1 MAISDQ
7 LKLLAKGLNP
17 DTGEVLED
25 SLLINRPE
33 VIRILFE
40 LSEEL
45 VESNKTNS
53 KKPKLSQEQRRQKNI
68 SEGRPARAN
77 FQWLKE
83 DKENLSAEFKKN
95 PSIKHLATFFE
106 RSELSI
112 AVQLHGLKLIPDETL
127 ESYRKKSFI

>member
-45 VESNKTNS
+45 VESNKT
-53 KKPKLSQEQRRQKNI
+53 KEGRQKNRRVEI
-68 SEGRPARAN
+68 TI
-77 FQWLKE
+77 
-83 DKENLSAEFKKN
+83 
-95 PSIKHLATFFE
+95 IK
-106 RSELSI
+106 
-112 AVQLHGLKLIPDETL
+112 GN
-127 ESYRKKSFI
+127 